1 MGRAP
6 KHIGASLRGV
16 IKDLGFEKKLDQ
28 VRIIRVWPEIVGDNI
43 ANVAVAERVYEDILY
58 VKVKSATWRTE
69 LLFQKRNIL
78 ERINNKIGKNIIK
91 DIRFI

>member
-6 KHIGASLRGV
+6 KHIGASLRTV
-16 IKDLGFEKKLDQ
+16 IKDLGFEKKIDQ
-28 VRIIRVWPEIVGDNI
+28 VRIVRLWPEIVGENISNI
-43 ANVAVAERVYEDILY
+43 AAAERVYEDILY

-69 LLFQKRNIL
+69 LLFQKRKIL
-78 ERINNKIGKNIIK
+78 DRIDEKIGKNIIK

>member
-16 IKDLGFEKKLDQ
+16 IKDLSMEKKLDQ
-28 VRIIRVWPEIVGDNI
+28 VRILRVWPEIVGDNI
-43 ANVAVAERVYEDILY
+43 ANIAVAERVYEDILY

-78 ERINNKIGKNIIK
+78 DRIDAKVGKNIIK